1 MFPFEFRRSQTSIP
15 VCVFALSLFQNFEIS
30 FPWFTGSKSAFWAWM
45 LWSWGGGRG
54 LLTMAGGEPDM
65 LTIAGEEPDFVSV
78 LWGRGST
85 IDAGSAGAI
94 VRLGGCNEFE
104 HHVIEHDDVD
114 FSSVLWDAAPVV
126 PVPGAPGDLVPVVPV
141 PVVQRTPV
149 TPRRHRPTHRAFSKS
164 LAMRTLEEK
173 KAFAM
178 NGAAARWSL
187 VRHKKLQVYIK
198 CVCVCVLIVLCSI
211 FKCVENTSTTH
222 SET

>member
-15 VCVFALSLFQNFEIS
+15 VCVFALSLFQIFEIS

-78 LWGRGST
+78 LSGRGST

-94 VRLGGCNEFE
+94 VRLGGCNEFK

-114 FSSVLWDAAPVV
+114 FSSVLWSYQYQEHQEILYRLYQYRLSS
-126 PVPGAPGDLVPVVPV
+126 GR
-141 PVVQRTPV
+141 QS
-149 TPRRHRPTHRAFSKS
+149 RHAGTARPTGHFRS
-164 LAMRTLEEK
+164 LWPCAHWRRRK
-173 KAFAM
+173 
-178 NGAAARWSL
+178 
-187 VRHKKLQVYIK
+187 HLQ
-198 CVCVCVLIVLCSI
+198 
-211 FKCVENTSTTH
+211 
-222 SET
+222 